1 MESTSFNLLKK
12 NLDNWTEDDEYNH
25 YTYGDWEVTAN
36 RARFQHSSLE
46 NTSIKFQA
54 MTSVKTELAKIVFNS
69 SDDTSNVQQHP
80 IAYTLMYVQWEAN
93 EVISDELIRNLSLTF
108 GTIAFVS
115 LLLIA
120 NIQVK

>member
-1 MESTSFNLLKK
+1 M
-12 NLDNWTEDDEYNH
+12 TEDDEYNH
-25 YTYGDWEVTAN
+25 YTNGDWEVTAS

-46 NTSIKFQA
+46 NTTIKFQA

-69 SDDTSNVQQHP
+69 SDDTSNVQKHP

>member
-46 NTSIKFQA
+46 NTSIKFLA

>member
-1 MESTSFNLLKK
+1 
-12 NLDNWTEDDEYNH
+12 
-25 YTYGDWEVTAN
+25 
-36 RARFQHSSLE
+36 
-46 NTSIKFQA
+46 

-69 SDDTSNVQQHP
+69 SDDDTSNVQKHP

>member
-1 MESTSFNLLKK
+1 MENVDFSLRCNQFHGFKRKKNNNFTSFSAWIIKNKSVPQYK
-12 NLDNWTEDDEYNH
+12 VHHSIYNNLDNWTEDDEYNH

-80 IAYTLMYVQWEAN
+80 IAYTLM
-93 EVISDELIRNLSLTF
+93 
-108 GTIAFVS
+108 
-115 LLLIA
+115 
-120 NIQVK
+120 